1 MAAAIHEFISVGNF
15 LTCIYGKPATGKTN
29 VCIAIAAYYSKFGK
43 VAFIDT
49 ENTFFPT
56 RFKELGGNLDNL
68 IVYNAKTFSLQLK
81 SIQSLLKISNKLKL
95 VVVDSLTHHYRG
107 LVKENTETNSR
118 FSKHLSELS
127 DLARNNVPV
136 LFTSQVYS
144 TDTKTEMIGSSMLRN
159 WSAAIIKLDNERKR
173 SGLIEKHPKNE
184 IKSFNLEIKSDKID
198 CS

>member
-1 MAAAIHEFISVGNF
+1 MEIQDFISPGNY

-29 VCIAIAAYYSKFGK
+29 ICIAIAAHYSHLGK

-49 ENTFFPT
+49 ENTFIPT
-56 RFKELGGNLDNL
+56 RFKELGGNLNNL
-68 IVYNAKTFSLQLK
+68 IVYNAKNFNEQLK

-107 LVKENTETNSR
+107 LVKENTETNSK

-127 DLARNNVPV
+127 DLTRNNVPV

-144 TDTKTEMIGSSMLRN
+144 TDKNVEMIGSGMLRN
-159 WSAAIIKLDNERKR
+159 WSAAIIKLENEQKR
-173 SGLIEKHPKNE
+173 LALIEKHPVNE
-184 IKSFNLEIKSDKID
+184 IKSINLEIKSEKID